1 MKSMISV
8 ALVVA
13 SFGIASAQSSL
24 QVASMDSVVRGNS
37 YSSGQLTGH
46 INLRNTSSSSKDYY
60 ARRAKVGSSPVVDSY
75 YFCWDLCYPTWSSS
89 SMGTVT
95 IPAGGV
101 ANDFSCYIYL
111 KAAGLT
117 GVDTIWYTFKNA
129 ADANDTLR
137 VGVAWE
143 LSTTFSL
150 DEAIT
155 GAAVWVDANG
165 LLRLETAPWMED
177 VTEVI
182 VFDVLGRETARYTG
196 VQALLN
202 GVALPGSGW
211 YTVRFASSSA
221 VLCTEKVVVR

>member
-1 MKSMISV
+1 MKSMISA

-37 YSSGQLTGH
+37 YASGQLTAH

-60 ARRAKVGSSPVVDSY
+60 ARRAKVGSSPVVDSN

-182 VFDVLGRETARYTG
+182 VFDVLGRETARYSG
-196 VQALLN
+196 VQALLS

-211 YTVRFASSSA
+211 YTVRFVSPSA
-221 VLCTEKVVVR
+221 VLRTEKVVVR

>member
-1 MKSMISV
+1 MKSMISA

-37 YSSGQLTGH
+37 YASGQLTGH

-60 ARRAKVGSSPVVDSY
+60 ARRAKVGSSAVVDSN
-75 YFCWDLCYPTWSSS
+75 YFCWDLCYPTWSSN

-150 DEAIT
+150 DEAIRS
-155 GAAVWVDANG
+155 AAVWVDANG
-165 LLRLETAPWMED
+165 LLRAESAAWMVD
-177 VTEVI
+177 VNEVF
-182 VFDVLGRETARYTG
+182 VFDVLGREIARFSG

-202 GVALPGSGW
+202 GVDLPGSGW
-211 YTVRFASSSA
+211 HTVRFASSSA
-221 VLCTEKVVVR
+221 VLRTEKVFLR

>member
-1 MKSMISV
+1 
-8 ALVVA
+8 
-13 SFGIASAQSSL
+13 
-24 QVASMDSVVRGNS
+24 
-37 YSSGQLTGH
+37 
-46 INLRNTSSSSKDYY
+46 
-60 ARRAKVGSSPVVDSY
+60 
-75 YFCWDLCYPTWSSS
+75 
-89 SMGTVT
+89 MGTVT

-150 DEAIT
+150 NEAIA
-155 GAAVWVDANG
+155 GAAVWADANG
-165 LLRLETAPWMED
+165 LLRAESAPWMDD
-177 VTEVI
+177 VTEVF
-182 VFDVLGRETARYTG
+182 VFDVLGRESARYTG

-202 GVALPGSGW
+202 GVSLPGSGW
-211 YTVRFASSSA
+211 YTVRFVAPNA
-221 VLCTEKVVVR
+221 VLRTEKVFLR

>member
-1 MKSMISV
+1 MISA

-37 YSSGQLTGH
+37 YASGQLTGH

-60 ARRAKVGSSPVVDSY
+60 ARRAKVGSSAVVDSN
-75 YFCWDLCYPTWSSS
+75 YFCWDLCYSTFASSS
-89 SMGTVT
+89 LGTVA

-117 GVDTIWYTFKNA
+117 GADTIWYTFTNA

-150 DEAIT
+150 EEALA
-155 GAAVWVDANG
+155 GAAVWSDANG
-165 LLRLETAPWMED
+165 LLRAESAPWMDD
-177 VTEVI
+177 VTEVF
-182 VFDVLGRETARYTG
+182 VFDVLGRESARYTG

-202 GVALPGSGW
+202 GAYLPGSGW
-211 YTVRFASSSA
+211 YTVLFVSSRS
-221 VLCTEKVVVR
+221 VLRTEKVFIR